1 MHRVLLHQA
10 DTCAIYCRPVSRGET
25 RVAVLVRDQTNHESM
40 CRDQDAELKG
50 VARSGQY
57 LDFRPKSLGC
67 KQTASRH
74 FSLEATTCGPEAG
87 PGTGDRSKHHGQASL
102 GTEPSHQCNRRAWSM
117 SSRGVHK
124 LHHDRCRWG
133 LHSRAT
139 RLFPQ
144 PRPEKWPSGLQR
156 LVGAGYRGAW
166 VDCGEVVWVVFVSM
180 TTTSKG

>member
-10 DTCAIYCRPVSRGET
+10 DTYAIYCRPVSRGET

-74 FSLEATTCGPEAG
+74 FSLEATACGPEAG
-87 PGTGDRSKHHGQASL
+87 PGPDQNTTAKHRWAPNRVINATDEL
-102 GTEPSHQCNRRAWSM
+102 G
-117 SSRGVHK
+117 
-124 LHHDRCRWG
+124 RCRPVACINCTMTGAAGGYIPERRGCFPSPAQRNGRLGANVLWG
-133 LHSRAT
+133 QGIVERGET
-139 RLFPQ
+139 VGRL
-144 PRPEKWPSGLQR
+144 SGLCLFQ
-156 LVGAGYRGAW
+156 
-166 VDCGEVVWVVFVSM
+166 
-180 TTTSKG
+180 

>member
-10 DTCAIYCRPVSRGET
+10 DTYAIYCRPVSRGET

-87 PGTGDRSKHHGQASL
+87 PGPDQNTTVQHRWAPNRVINATDELGRCRPVACINCTMTG
-102 GTEPSHQCNRRAWSM
+102 
-117 SSRGVHK
+117 
-124 LHHDRCRWG
+124 CRWG

-166 VDCGEVVWVVFVSM
+166 VNCGEVVWVVFVSM